1 MNLNS
6 FIFKMVRREILT
18 SWRHFVFFIF
28 CISLG
33 VGSITGVGGLSDQ
46 IEYSV
51 MKEAKGLLGGDI
63 EVELNHPMSSKGL
76 GMINSLEGR
85 GIKNTLVYEMIAM
98 AGNSNNGSTQLVELK
113 GVKSGYPFYGTL
125 TLDPPA
131 GTGLFLRPDLA
142 WVEESLL
149 IRLGLKTGERVKL
162 GETELTIAGVIK
174 KEPDRITEAFS
185 LGPRVIISEE
195 ALNQTKL
202 IQPGSRVRYRYL
214 LKLPS
219 SMSNREVVSELKTSL
234 SDERAT
240 IESFSEAQP
249 RLRRFL
255 NNLTIYLGFIGL
267 ISLFIGGIGVGN
279 SIHAYLKEKLHTMG
293 VLKCLGA
300 PSRTLFTIYFLQTF
314 IMGMAGSA
322 AGAGLGLGLHYFF
335 QDMLKTIVPHSLAY
349 FFPVMAILKGMIAG
363 ILVVLLFSLFP
374 LLKIKYLKPNM
385 VFRRETQSPSTGFK
399 NASDRIIVGAVVS
412 GILLFVF
419 WQAGSWRVWGI
430 FIGVFI
436 SAVILLKL
444 SALAMLKGVKRLK
457 PASFSIRYGMASLN
471 RPGPFVQSVIFSIG
485 LGMTVISAILII
497 RGGLVQQL
505 TDNIPDHA
513 PTFFFID
520 IQKNQKE
527 PFERLLAA
535 KYQQWS
541 FQDHHEM
548 VPIVRSRLDRVG
560 KTRVKDLK
568 NSDAWY
574 YQREY
579 VLTSQKDP
587 PYENKIIQGAW
598 WDPETDSNRNQIS
611 IEEDVAKH
619 LGAGIGSALAFDIQG
634 SLVEGTVTSIRSV
647 NWENLRT
654 NFFIIFSPGSFK
666 EIPISY
672 IATSES
678 KPDQDL
684 SLQHEVV
691 ASFPNVTV
699 INIRHILDTLKE
711 IMGKILLAVQFMG
724 AFTVV
729 AGLIVLAGSMAAT
742 RYFRLKEAVIL
753 KMLGAV
759 RSKISKI
766 FVTEYTLLGVIAGVI
781 GIALGNLLA
790 WIFLKYIMEI
800 QWRFPFLSMGALFI
814 TTVLLTIFISFFMTY
829 RIIGKKPLEILRQ
842 N

>member
-6 FIFKMVRREILT
+6 FTFKMVRREMLT
-18 SWRHFVFFIF
+18 SWRHFGFFLF

-46 IEYSV
+46 IENSV

-76 GMINSLEGR
+76 KLINSLEER
-85 GIKNTLVYEMIAM
+85 RIKNTLVYEMIAM
-98 AGNSNNGSTQLVELK
+98 AGNFNNVSTQLVELK
-113 GVKSGYPFYGTL
+113 GVKSGYPFYGIL
-125 TLDPPA
+125 ILDPPG
-131 GTGLFLRPDLA
+131 GTDPFLKPDLA
-142 WVEESLL
+142 WVEESFL
-149 IRLGLKTGERVKL
+149 IRLGLKTGERFKL
-162 GETELTIAGVIK
+162 GEAELTIAGVIK
-174 KEPDRITEAFS
+174 KEPDRITESFS

-195 ALNQTKL
+195 TLNQTKL

-219 SMSNREVVSELKTSL
+219 SLSNREVVSELKTAL

-279 SIHAYLKEKLHTMG
+279 SVHAYLKEKMLTMG

-300 PSRTLFTIYFLQTF
+300 PSRTLFTIYFLQTY
-314 IMGMAGSA
+314 IMGVVGSA
-322 AGAGLGLGLHYFF
+322 AGAGLGLGLHFLF
-335 QDMLKTIVPHSLAY
+335 QDMLKTIVPHNTLAY
-349 FFPVMAILKGMIAG
+349 FFPVTAILKGIIAG
-363 ILVVLLFSLFP
+363 MLVVLLFSLFP
-374 LLKIKYLKPNM
+374 LLRIKYIKPNM
-385 VFRRETQSPSTGFK
+385 ILRRETQSRSTGFK
-399 NASDRIIVGAVVS
+399 NASDWIIVGAVVL

-419 WQAGSWRVWGI
+419 WQAGSWRVWGM

-444 SALAMLKGVKRLK
+444 SALVMLKGVRRLK
-457 PASFSIRYGMASLN
+457 PASFSVRHGMANLN
-471 RPGPFVQSVIFSIG
+471 RPGQFIQSVIFSIG
-485 LGMTVISAILII
+485 FGMTVISAILVI
-497 RGGLVQQL
+497 RGGLVRQL
-505 TDNIPDHA
+505 TDNIPNHA

-527 PFERLLAA
+527 PFERLLAE
-535 KYQQWS
+535 KYQQWR

-548 VPIVRSRLDRVG
+548 VPIVRSHLDQVG

-587 PYENKIIQGAW
+587 PYENKIIQGTW
-598 WDPETDSNRNQIS
+598 WDLETESARNQIS

-619 LGAGIGSALAFDIQG
+619 LGAGIGSVLAFDIQG
-634 SLVEGTVTSIRSV
+634 TLVQGTVTSIRSV

-678 KPDQDL
+678 KADQDPL
-684 SLQHEVV
+684 FNMRS
-691 ASFPNVTV
+691 SP
-699 INIRHILDTLKE
+699 R
-711 IMGKILLAVQFMG
+711 
-724 AFTVV
+724 
-729 AGLIVLAGSMAAT
+729 
-742 RYFRLKEAVIL
+742 FR
-753 KMLGAV
+753 M
-759 RSKISKI
+759 
-766 FVTEYTLLGVIAGVI
+766 
-781 GIALGNLLA
+781 
-790 WIFLKYIMEI
+790 
-800 QWRFPFLSMGALFI
+800 
-814 TTVLLTIFISFFMTY
+814 
-829 RIIGKKPLEILRQ
+829 
-842 N
+842 